1 MIMVK
6 RASSQE
12 VKTKE
17 MDFQFFT
24 SFKPNSSNMNVA
36 AKSMSQMFQP
46 LVHA

>member
-1 MIMVK
+1 MVK

-17 MDFQFFT
+17 TEIQSFT
-24 SFKPNSSNMNVA
+24 SFKPNSSNMNAA

>member
-6 RASSQE
+6 RVSSRE

-17 MDFQFFT
+17 AEIQSFT
-24 SFKPNSSNMNVA
+24 SFKPSSSNMNVA
-36 AKSMSQMFQP
+36 AKFMSQMFQP